1 MKTTFLRLIMPVLLL
16 VCFTS
21 CDEDIEKNS
30 VLKWEPCAGVQ
41 FDVRRGSI
49 DVPAEGASYALVCT
63 NADMNWGGIVLMNVV
78 VDGQILT
85 LDEERHIAEG
95 EWGRI
100 VCKDKYLN
108 MDITPNTTGKERVI
122 EVTPTQIGYFYYFKL
137 TQQPLTVKQ
146 NP

>member
-1 MKTTFLRLIMPVLLL
+1 MKTTFLRLIVPVLLL
-16 VCFTS
+16 VCFTG
-21 CDEDIEKNS
+21 CDDEEDINS

-49 DVPAEGASYALVCT
+49 DVPAEGASYELVCT
-63 NADMNWGGIVLMNVV
+63 NAHVDWSGIWLDSVQ
-78 VDGQILT
+78 VDGQNLT

-108 MDITPNTTGKERVI
+108 MDIAPNTTGKERVI
-122 EVTPTQIGYFYYFKL
+122 EVDPTQVGYLYTFML
-137 TQQPLTVKQ
+137 TQQPATK
-146 NP
+146 

>member
-1 MKTTFLRLIMPVLLL
+1 MNTTFLRLIMPVLLL

-30 VLKWEPCAGVQ
+30 VLKWEPYAGVQ

-63 NADMNWGGIVLMNVV
+63 NAHVDWGGIWLNSVQ
-78 VDGQILT
+78 VDGQYLT
-85 LDEERHIAEG
+85 LDEEKHIAEG

-100 VCKDKYLN
+100 VCEDKYLN
-108 MDITPNTTGKERVI
+108 MDIAPNTTGKERVI
-122 EVTPTQIGYFYYFKL
+122 EVDPTQIGCFYTFKL

>member
-1 MKTTFLRLIMPVLLL
+1 MKTTFLRLIVPVLLL
-16 VCFTS
+16 VCFTG
-21 CDEDIEKNS
+21 CDDEEDINS

-49 DVPAEGASYALVCT
+49 DVPAEGASYELVCT
-63 NADMNWGGIVLMNVV
+63 NAHVDWSGIWLDSVQ
-78 VDGQILT
+78 VDGQNLT

-108 MDITPNTTGKERVI
+108 MDIAPNTTGKERVI
-122 EVTPTQIGYFYYFKL
+122 EVDPTQVGYLYTFEL

>member
-1 MKTTFLRLIMPVLLL
+1 MKTTFLRLIVPVLLL
-16 VCFTS
+16 VCFTG
-21 CDEDIEKNS
+21 CDEEEDINS
-30 VLKWEPCAGVQ
+30 VLKWEPYAGVQ

-63 NADMNWGGIVLMNVV
+63 NADVNWGGIWLMNVV
-78 VDGQILT
+78 VDGQNLT

-108 MDITPNTTGKERVI
+108 MDIAPNTTGKERVI
-122 EVTPTQIGYFYYFKL
+122 EVDPTQVGYLYTFEL

>member
-1 MKTTFLRLIMPVLLL
+1 MNTTFLRLIMPVLLL

-85 LDEERHIAEG
+85 LDEEWHIAEG

-108 MDITPNTTGKERVI
+108 MDIAPNTTGKERVI
-122 EVTPTQIGYFYYFKL
+122 EVDPTQVGYLYTFEL
-137 TQQPLTVKQ
+137 TQQPATK
-146 NP
+146 

>member
-1 MKTTFLRLIMPVLLL
+1 MNTTFLRLIMPVLLL

-85 LDEERHIAEG
+85 LDEEWHIAEG

-100 VCKDKYLN
+100 VCKDKYLD
-108 MDITPNTTGKERVI
+108 MDIAPNTTGKERVI
-122 EVTPTQIGYFYYFKL
+122 EVDPTQVGYLYTFEL
-137 TQQPLTVKQ
+137 TQQPATK
-146 NP
+146 

>member
-1 MKTTFLRLIMPVLLL
+1 MKTTFLRLIVPVLLL
-16 VCFTS
+16 VCFTG
-21 CDEDIEKNS
+21 CDEEEDINS
-30 VLKWEPCAGVQ
+30 VLKWESCAGVQ

-63 NADMNWGGIVLMNVV
+63 NADVNWGGIWLMNVV
-78 VDGQILT
+78 VDGQNLT

-108 MDITPNTTGKERVI
+108 MDIAPNTTGKERVI

>member
-1 MKTTFLRLIMPVLLL
+1 MKTTFLRLIVPVLLL
-16 VCFTS
+16 VCFTG
-21 CDEDIEKNS
+21 CDEEEDINS

-63 NADMNWGGIVLMNVV
+63 NADVDWLGGIWLMNVV
-78 VDGQILT
+78 VDGQNLT

-108 MDITPNTTGKERVI
+108 MDIAPNTTGKERVI
-122 EVTPTQIGYFYYFKL
+122 EVDPTQVGYLYTFEL
-137 TQQPLTVKQ
+137 TQQPATK
-146 NP
+146 